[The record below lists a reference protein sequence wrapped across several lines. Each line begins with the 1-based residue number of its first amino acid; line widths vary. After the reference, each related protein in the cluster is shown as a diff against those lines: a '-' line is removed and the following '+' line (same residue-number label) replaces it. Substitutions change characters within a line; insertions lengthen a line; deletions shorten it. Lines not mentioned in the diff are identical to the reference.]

1 MSDAAIE
8 VNEEIYCHFHKQ
20 WDNFPSPV
28 MLLRKDR
35 TILAINKTGLDLRIT
50 AGMHCTELSTKKA
63 CQRCQ
68 ANQALAEK
76 SGKRA
81 VGYNGQYKVFFDTYW
96 IPLAG
101 EEDLYLHFSINISE
115 YAKESLFPPK

>member
-1 MSDAAIE
+1 L
-8 VNEEIYCHFHKQ
+8 Y
-20 WDNFPSPV
+20 
-28 MLLRKDR
+28 R
-35 TILAINKTGLDLRIT
+35 TEHQEGLPT
-50 AGMHCTELSTKKA
+50 VSGK
-63 CQRCQ
+63 
-68 ANQALAEK
+68 QALAEK

-81 VGYNGQYKVFFDTYW
+81 VGYNGQYKVVFDTYW